1 MRIILSGIGTIVCRL
16 GLIPTLAIM
25 IAMPLII
32 NLLIAISGQIALTAN
47 ADIGFKLVKI
57 SDTIITFL
65 LNPIIYAPI
74 KLFIMGSAIL
84 LAWIILVSIFSP
96 TFFDRKIMEDNSR
109 KYVLYKLKGEHEI
122 AEKLEKKIAEL
133 ILRQTKNRVRYF

>member
-1 MRIILSGIGTIVCRL
+1 MRIILSGIGTIVSRL

-109 KYVLYKLKGEHEI
+109 KYVLYKLKGEHKI